1 MKLGYLWSAFPTMSW
16 FGFQPSPPSTEGG
29 ICLSISSGD
38 FLLLCSNQM
47 FLTGSLSILGGQG
60 DWLHPAPCSAGP
72 DYLCLKM
79 QSLSALDSEAPKVR
93 FWQLK
98 SYPSQ
103 NFSICDALEK
113 SALKLKG
120 FDFYVT

>member
-1 MKLGYLWSAFPTMSW
+1 
-16 FGFQPSPPSTEGG
+16 
-29 ICLSISSGD
+29 
-38 FLLLCSNQM
+38 
-47 FLTGSLSILGGQG
+47 
-60 DWLHPAPCSAGP
+60 
-72 DYLCLKM
+72 M

-120 FDFYVT
+120 FDFYVTWDVPQLCILKQQML

>member
-1 MKLGYLWSAFPTMSW
+1 M
-16 FGFQPSPPSTEGG
+16 
-29 ICLSISSGD
+29 
-38 FLLLCSNQM
+38 
-47 FLTGSLSILGGQG
+47 QG
-60 DWLHPAPCSAGP
+60 
-72 DYLCLKM
+72 
-79 QSLSALDSEAPKVR
+79 LSALDSEAPKVR

-120 FDFYVT
+120 FDFYVTWDVPQLCILKQQML